1 MISDKYNLIKTFK
14 LAGNSGYILLGYFV
28 VQIVFARQKADMSAV
43 DGSAMIFALYALFC
57 LFYGWRDFHK
67 DKASKFF
74 FSNLFK
80 RTPISWFALYTAW
93 CLSSA
98 LWSPNLSL
106 SAFRAIECLGMMM
119 IIASVF
125 KNLVLKCTY
134 QQIMLWC
141 VTYCFLNVLLTFV
154 AGMRAG
160 LDMALYNC
168 QFPSTIFFYIA
179 FFFAPK
185 KYIKYPMML
194 VAIACKSVTGYMGM
208 TLGMCSLMFGKV
220 KYRILGILLFCGIGI
235 AIGTMGLDNVL
246 NNTIFASK
254 GGAMVNGQFD
264 EGKSSGRDV
273 IWEAAVD
280 EMNREGKQLYGVGF
294 VVGETEFARQVI
306 GGQVIGMHNGFLSA
320 YIGTGYIGLFLFSL
334 FMLGMLKITIKN
346 GIDTTYKPVMI
357 ACMIAVFIHTVGNPG
372 LGFRVYGTWMSAMFI
387 VQMVIALNFKSKY
400 LYNTNKAKNTN
411 EIKNI

>member
-1 MISDKYNLIKTFK
+1 M
-14 LAGNSGYILLGYFV
+14 AGTPGYILLGYFV
-28 VQIVFARQKADMSAV
+28 VQIIFARQKTDMGSV

-57 LFYGWRDFHK
+57 LYYGWKDLHK
-67 DKASKFF
+67 DKTSKFF

-80 RTPISWFALYTAW
+80 KTPVFWFALYTAW
-93 CLSSA
+93 CLVSA

-125 KNLVLKCTY
+125 KNLVLKYTY
-134 QQIMLWC
+134 QQIMLWS

-160 LDMALYNC
+160 LGIALYNC

-194 VAIACKSVTGYMGM
+194 VALVCKSVTGYIGM
-208 TLGMCSLMFGKV
+208 TLGMCSLMFGKA
-220 KYRILGILLFCGIGI
+220 KYRILGFLLFCGIGI
-235 AIGTMGLDNVL
+235 AVASMGLDNVL

-254 GGAMVNGQFD
+254 GGAIVDGQFA

-273 IWEAAVD
+273 IWKTAVD

-294 VVGETEFARQVI
+294 VVGETEFAHQVI

-334 FMLGMLKITIKN
+334 FMLGMLKITIRN
-346 GIDTTYKPVMI
+346 GIDSTYKPVMI

-400 LYNTNKAKNTN
+400 SRSNFSRTQIKQKKSN
-411 EIKNI
+411 EMIFN